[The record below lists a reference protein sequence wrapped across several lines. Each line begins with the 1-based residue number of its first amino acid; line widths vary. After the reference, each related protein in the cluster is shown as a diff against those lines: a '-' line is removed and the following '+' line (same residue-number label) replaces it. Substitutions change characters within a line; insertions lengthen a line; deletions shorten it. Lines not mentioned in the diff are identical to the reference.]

1 MKVRER
7 IVIVILSFIVLG
19 CDLPVLN
26 SPYPLAEKKKNVLFS
41 SFAERPKTL
50 DPAKAYS
57 SNEYQFISQ
66 IYEPLLQYDY
76 FKRPY
81 QLAPLAA
88 KELPKIL
95 YLDENFNA
103 VDEDSNLIRYTR
115 FEITIRQDLKYQ
127 PHPALAMLEGQPRY
141 YPYSEALLKKHAIKR
156 LNDFQHTGSRGVM
169 VEDYIYQIKR
179 LADKKIHSP
188 IYGVMA
194 KSIVGFREFSKELS
208 NYQNATAYKKSPWRY
223 PHEIEGVKKEG
234 PYQLSLTVKGKNPEF
249 RYWLAMPFF
258 AAMPFEAVR
267 FYSQPGFS
275 ESNLNLDWQPIGS
288 GPFYLSINN
297 PNQEMR
303 LDKNPNFHQEFFP
316 EPSNQAERAR
326 FAKLIGKPLPL
337 LNQVQYVL
345 EKESIPR
352 WNKFLQG
359 YFDSSGVSADS
370 FDQAFSVNRNGEI
383 ELTPDMMGKGV
394 KLYSAVEPTIF
405 YMGFNML
412 DETVGGFS
420 EKNRKLRQAISIAVD
435 YSEYIAIFMNGRG
448 LVAEGP
454 IPPGID
460 GYQLGKKGINPYV
473 FDWVDGHP
481 MRKSI
486 QEARTLLKEAGYPN
500 GFDKRTNQPLI
511 LNYDVPASSSPDDKA
526 RLNWY
531 RKQFRKLGISLNIRA
546 TQYNRFQE
554 KMRNG
559 NAQIF
564 SWGWHA
570 DYPSSRN
577 FLFLLNGDNGKV
589 KYGGEN
595 AANYNS
601 DAFNQLFQRYQQLHP
616 GQEREALI
624 EQMIQVAQRDAPW
637 IWGVFPKSFLL
648 TQQWSGPIKVST
660 IGNNTLKYQSL
671 DPLTRVALQE
681 QWNQP
686 KLWPGFFLVL
696 LLAFF
701 LLPVLISYYQKE
713 KKPIRRL

>member
-1 MKVRER
+1 
-7 IVIVILSFIVLG
+7 
-19 CDLPVLN
+19 
-26 SPYPLAEKKKNVLFS
+26 
-41 SFAERPKTL
+41 
-50 DPAKAYS
+50 
-57 SNEYQFISQ
+57 
-66 IYEPLLQYDY
+66 
-76 FKRPY
+76 
-81 QLAPLAA
+81 
-88 KELPKIL
+88 
-95 YLDENFNA
+95 
-103 VDEDSNLIRYTR
+103 
-115 FEITIRQDLKYQ
+115 
-127 PHPALAMLEGQPRY
+127 
-141 YPYSEALLKKHAIKR
+141 
-156 LNDFQHTGSRGVM
+156 
-169 VEDYIYQIKR
+169 
-179 LADKKIHSP
+179 
-188 IYGVMA
+188 
-194 KSIVGFREFSKELS
+194 
-208 NYQNATAYKKSPWRY
+208 
-223 PHEIEGVKKEG
+223 
-234 PYQLSLTVKGKNPEF
+234 
-249 RYWLAMPFF
+249 
-258 AAMPFEAVR
+258 
-267 FYSQPGFS
+267 
-275 ESNLNLDWQPIGS
+275 
-288 GPFYLSINN
+288 
-297 PNQEMR
+297 
-303 LDKNPNFHQEFFP
+303 
-316 EPSNQAERAR
+316 
-326 FAKLIGKPLPL
+326 
-337 LNQVQYVL
+337 
-345 EKESIPR
+345 
-352 WNKFLQG
+352 
-359 YFDSSGVSADS
+359 
-370 FDQAFSVNRNGEI
+370 
-383 ELTPDMMGKGV
+383 
-394 KLYSAVEPTIF
+394 
-405 YMGFNML
+405 
-412 DETVGGFS
+412 
-420 EKNRKLRQAISIAVD
+420 
-435 YSEYIAIFMNGRG
+435 MNGRG